1 MMMPSSWRLLEKQGL
16 MQQVDQ
22 IEKEAAGMDLVE
34 RLMDWGRAQA
44 FTFLLIYQLFCVMF
58 AHQYSV

>member
-44 FTFLLIYQLFCVMF
+44 FTFLLI
-58 AHQYSV
+58 